1 MCHSV
6 AESIPLKNFTKSLH
20 MLKIVTFFL
29 EKIIQALNFILG
41 KGYGTSSIRTEFRL
55 SRSLL
60 DKPPKI
66 ILDIGANIGIYTV
79 EAASKFPN
87 AQIHLFEPSPTNFEI
102 LQSRFIDN
110 PNLHLNNLA
119 ISNVAGVS
127 HLYTDEYGSGLASL
141 TKRKLEHFD
150 ILYDKYESVTKIR
163 LEQYWNNI
171 LHRSVIDIL
180 KIDIE
185 GHELEAL
192 ESLGEGIAYVKILQF
207 EFGGCNIDT
216 KTYFQNFWY
225 FLKNNNF
232 DLFRIS
238 PLGLIKIS
246 SYTESAEVF
255 LTTNYL
261 AVNKRIVKVN

>member
-1 MCHSV
+1 
-6 AESIPLKNFTKSLH
+6 

-29 EKIIQALNFILG
+29 EKIIQTLNFILG
-41 KGYGTSSIRTEFRL
+41 KGYGTSSIKTEFRL

-60 DKPPKI
+60 DKPPEI

-110 PNLHLNNLA
+110 PNVHLNNLA
-119 ISNVAGVS
+119 ISNVAGVA
-127 HLYTDEYGSGLASL
+127 HLYMDEYGSGLASL

-150 ILYDKYESVTKIR
+150 ISYDKSEVITTLR
-163 LEQYWNNI
+163 LEEYWNNT

-185 GHELEAL
+185 GHELDAL
-192 ESLGEGIAYVKILQF
+192 ESLGDGIAHIKIVQF

-216 KTYFQNFWY
+216 KTYFQNFWH
-225 FLKNNNF
+225 FFQRNNF
-232 DLFRIS
+232 DVYRIS

-246 SYTESAEVF
+246 RYSESYEVF

-261 AVNKRIVKVN
+261 AANKSIVNLS